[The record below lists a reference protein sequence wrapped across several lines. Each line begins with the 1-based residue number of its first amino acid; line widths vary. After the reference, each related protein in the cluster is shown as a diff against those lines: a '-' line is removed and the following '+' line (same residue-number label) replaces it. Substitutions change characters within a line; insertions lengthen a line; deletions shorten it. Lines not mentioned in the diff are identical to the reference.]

1 MEKRRPIYT
10 RGLVHA
16 AEKHRCQVDST
27 SSTRLVSNT
36 ITQYMKPGLLGEV
49 ADWRTG
55 AAN

>member
-55 AAN
+55 DAN